1 MRSTRC
7 AANTRGSGDVKRGTR
22 ARRRHRA
29 LLVLFGTALLVAV
42 AAPLGAAE
50 VTAAVAANFT
60 AAINR
65 LAPGFERAT
74 GYRLRASFGSTGAL
88 YAQIKNGAPFDVF
101 LAADEA
107 RPKLLESDGDA
118 VAGTRFTYAIGR
130 LVLWSSKAGV
140 VDPRGDILRTGDF
153 ARLAI
158 ANAKTAPYG
167 AAAEQVLRRLGVW
180 ERVVPRLVR
189 GENISQTFQFVSSGN
204 AALGL
209 VAAAQVRVL
218 PSSRRGSY
226 WIVPQELY
234 DPLRQDAV
242 LLKYGADSAA
252 ARAFLEYLRSPK
264 VRSAIEELGY
274 STPP

>member
-1 MRSTRC
+1 MNRGMRTR
-7 AANTRGSGDVKRGTR
+7 R
-22 ARRRHRA
+22 ARRRRWA
-29 LLVLFGTALLVAV
+29 LLAATLCV
-42 AAPLGAAE
+42 AAAPVAAAE

-88 YAQIKNGAPFDVF
+88 YAQIRNGAPFDVF

-130 LVLWSSKAGV
+130 LVLWSPKAGV
-140 VDPRGDILRTGDF
+140 VDPRGDVLRTAAF
-153 ARLAI
+153 TRLAI

-167 AAAEQVLRRLGVW
+167 AAAEQALHRLGVW
-180 ERVVPRLVR
+180 ERVAPRLVR

-204 AALGL
+204 APFGL
-209 VAAAQVRVL
+209 VAAAQVRAL
-218 PSSRRGSY
+218 PASRRGSH
-226 WIVPQELY
+226 WIVPSRLY

-242 LLKYGADSAA
+242 LLKHGADNAA

-264 VRSAIEELGY
+264 VKSAIEDLGY
-274 STPP
+274 ATPP